1 MTEEKPE
8 QISLWVLEGGYYIIT
23 VLEHSPTADL
33 FILQG
38 RVNFHSSNSFDV
50 GE

>member
-8 QISLWVLEGGYYIIT
+8 QISLWVLDGGYYIIT

-38 RVNFHSSNSFDV
+38 RVNFYSSDSFDV